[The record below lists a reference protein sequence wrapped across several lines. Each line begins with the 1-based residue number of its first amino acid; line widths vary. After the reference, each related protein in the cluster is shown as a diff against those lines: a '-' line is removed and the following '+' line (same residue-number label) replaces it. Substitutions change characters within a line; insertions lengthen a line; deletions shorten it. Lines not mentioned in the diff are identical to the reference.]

1 MDEAIT
7 IPASDILSLVQ
18 CHLIE
23 SGLLSTSSC
32 LASESTHK
40 CPGLTSA
47 SKSSLICAAM
57 DGRWGEVLSMLDMLD
72 VERYRRCIIDDLD
85 YCHRRRN
92 AERRKADDNDNNVE
106 GGQGRTIATNGDNID
121 DDDYA
126 RQKLSST
133 MITQLEK
140 AIAMSH
146 EMAILELAEI
156 GEFEL
161 AYATL
166 RLSTEMLNWTLRTSS
181 SGDKEEDDEDY
192 NYHNRNNDEASGA
205 PTANSRSSDLEWR
218 ITNLISIRRSHDGEN
233 SDHSSTLLPPD
244 YYGSTSKQKRRDRI
258 AKLIRICVPEMPT
271 RRLISLLQQSV
282 KWQSHTGT
290 IPSVK
295 RLFHQEDEEGIECEE
310 TIDEVDD
317 NKNDGKKTKKRKR
330 KKHDIEEKFDLILG
344 NVNIGMMG
352 HGKDKRHVG
361 TSIVTERI
369 PSKIHQTIR
378 LGKKSYVECAIFL
391 PDGKGLVT
399 GSSDGFIEVW
409 GEPPSINGDGD
420 SSNIVAANII
430 NFEKLRTSDML
441 YQLNDQLMMHD
452 SSVLAMDVSNDGTL
466 LGTTSSNGTVCVWK
480 ISDGKL
486 LRKFERAHGGL
497 DGGDRGAAV
506 TCIQFLPDGSKVLT
520 GGQDS
525 TCREFGLLS
534 SRMLKEFRGHKS
546 YVNCCS
552 YVILPPSVLGNG
564 GDRCSI
570 DHHRSLAVV
579 TGSAD
584 GSLIIWDGRTAEAM
598 HDINPT
604 IPTSINAVAVG
615 SNSIHTVIHL
625 HSPPNTMIVVPRSDH
640 AYLMSYSGALLRVY
654 TRDDVQG
661 SEFLATTISP
671 SNQWLY
677 VAASDG
683 KCVVFDVNT
692 GKVEKIIRSFAED
705 CSNGRSEKPCEI
717 SGLVCH
723 PHQGFI
729 GGFSNDKW
737 QKRGMLT
744 LWK

>member
-7 IPASDILSLVQ
+7 IRSSDILSLIQ
-18 CHLIE
+18 CHLVE
-23 SGLLSTSSC
+23 SGLHSTSSR
-32 LASESTHK
+32 LASESTQK

-47 SKSSLICAAM
+47 SKSSLIRAAM
-57 DGRWGEVLSMLDMLD
+57 DGRWGEVLIMLDMVD
-72 VERYRRCIIDDLD
+72 VERYRRCIIDDSD

-92 AERRKADDNDNNVE
+92 AERRKADNNAE
-106 GGQGRTIATNGDNID
+106 GDHTMVADGD
-121 DDDYA
+121 DDDDE

-161 AYATL
+161 AYAAL
-166 RLSTEMLNWTLRTSS
+166 RLSTEMLNRTLKTSS
-181 SGDKEEDDEDY
+181 SGDEEEEEMEEEF
-192 NYHNRNNDEASGA
+192 NYHNHNNDEVSG
-205 PTANSRSSDLEWR
+205 TATTYSKSSDVEWR
-218 ITNLISIRRSHDGEN
+218 ITNLVSIRRSHDGVN
-233 SDHSSTLLPPD
+233 NDHSSTLLPPD
-244 YYGSTSKQKRRDRI
+244 YYGSISRQKRRDRI
-258 AKLIRICVPEMPT
+258 AKLLRRCVPEIPPN
-271 RRLISLLQQSV
+271 RLISLLQQSV
-282 KWQSHTGT
+282 KWQTHTGT
-290 IPSVK
+290 FPSVK
-295 RLFHQEDEEGIECEE
+295 RLFQQDDEEGIEGEE
-310 TIDEVDD
+310 VNE
-317 NKNDGKKTKKRKR
+317 NDGKKTKKKKR
-330 KKHDIEEKFDLILG
+330 KKHDVEQKFDLVLG
-344 NVNIGMMG
+344 NVDIGMFG
-352 HGKDKRHVG
+352 HGKDKRHAG
-361 TSIVTERI
+361 SNIVTERI
-369 PSKIHQTIR
+369 PSRIHQTIR
-378 LGKKSYVECAIFL
+378 LGKKSYVECAVFL

-409 GEPPSINGDGD
+409 GESPPINGDGD
-420 SSNIVAANII
+420 SSSTAIVTANII
-430 NFEKLRTSDML
+430 NFEKLRTSDL
-441 YQLNDQLMMHD
+441 PYQLNDQLMMHD
-452 SSVLAMDVSNDGTL
+452 SSILAMDVSNDGTL
-466 LGTTSSNGTVCVWK
+466 LGTTSTNGTVCVWK
-480 ISDGKL
+480 LSDGKL
-486 LRKFERAHGGL
+486 LRKFERAHGGV

-564 GDRCSI
+564 GDRSSS
-570 DHHRSLAVV
+570 DYHRSLAVV

-584 GSLIIWDGRTAEAM
+584 GSVIVWDGRTAEAIYE
-598 HDINPT
+598 INPP
-604 IPTSINAVAVG
+604 IPTSINAVTVG
-615 SNSIHTVIHL
+615 LNSVHTVIHL

-640 AYLMSYSGALLRVY
+640 TYLMSYSGALLRVY

-661 SEFLATTISP
+661 SEFLAATISP
-671 SNQWLY
+671 SNQWLFI
-677 VAASDG
+677 AASDG
-683 KCVVFDVNT
+683 KCVVFDINT
-692 GKVEKIIRSFAED
+692 GKAEKIIRSFAED
-705 CSNGRSEKPCEI
+705 CSNGRSDKPCEI

-723 PHQGFI
+723 PHQGLI

>member
-7 IPASDILSLVQ
+7 IPASDILSLIQ

-23 SGLLSTSSC
+23 SGLHSTSSC
-32 LASESTHK
+32 LATESTQK
-40 CPGLTSA
+40 CPGLTPS
-47 SKSSLICAAM
+47 SKSTLICAAI
-57 DGRWGEVLSMLDMLD
+57 DGRWGEVLTMLDMVD
-72 VERYRRCIIDDLD
+72 VERYRRCIIDDLV
-85 YCHRRRN
+85 YRHRRKN
-92 AERRKADDNDNNVE
+92 AERRKADTDNKVE
-106 GGQGRTIATNGDNID
+106 GDHVADGD
-121 DDDYA
+121 DDDDE
-126 RQKLSST
+126 RQKLTST

-161 AYATL
+161 AYAAL
-166 RLSTEMLNWTLRTSS
+166 RLSTGMLNRTLRNEN
-181 SGDKEEDDEDY
+181 DDDDEVDY
-192 NYHNRNNDEASGA
+192 NYHNHNNNNEASGA
-205 PTANSRSSDLEWR
+205 TTAYSRSSDVEWR

-233 SDHSSTLLPPD
+233 NDHSSSSSSSSTLLPPD

-258 AKLIRICVPEMPT
+258 AKLLRQCVPEIPT
-271 RRLISLLQQSV
+271 RRLISLLQQSI

-295 RLFHQEDEEGIECEE
+295 RLFQHEDEEGIVDEE
-310 TIDEVDD
+310 IIDEVVGD
-317 NKNDGKKTKKRKR
+317 NEKDGMSKKKKKKR
-330 KKHDIEEKFDLILG
+330 KKHDVEQKFDLVLG
-344 NVNIGMMG
+344 NVAIGNMG
-352 HGKDKRHVG
+352 HGKDKRHDG
-361 TSIVTERI
+361 TNIVTERI
-369 PSKIHQTIR
+369 PSRVHQTIR

-391 PDGKGLVT
+391 PDGKGLIT

-420 SSNIVAANII
+420 SSTIVAANIL
-430 NFEKLRTSDML
+430 NFDKLRTSDL
-441 YQLNDQLMMHD
+441 PYQLNDQLMMHD

-466 LGTTSSNGTVCVWK
+466 LGTASSNGTVCVWK

-497 DGGDRGAAV
+497 DGGDKGAAV

-525 TCREFGLLS
+525 TCREFGLLN

-564 GDRCSI
+564 GS
-570 DHHRSLAVV
+570 RSSFLAVV

-584 GSLIIWDGRTAEAM
+584 GSVIIWDGRTAEAM
-598 HDINPT
+598 KEINPP
-604 IPTSINAVAVG
+604 IPTSINAVTVG

-640 AYLMSYSGALLRVY
+640 AYLMSYSGALLRVF

-661 SEFLATTISP
+661 SEFLAATISP

-683 KCVVFDVNT
+683 KCVV
-692 GKVEKIIRSFAED
+692 
-705 CSNGRSEKPCEI
+705 C
-717 SGLVCH
+717 
-723 PHQGFI
+723 
-729 GGFSNDKW
+729 
-737 QKRGMLT
+737 LT
-744 LWK
+744 